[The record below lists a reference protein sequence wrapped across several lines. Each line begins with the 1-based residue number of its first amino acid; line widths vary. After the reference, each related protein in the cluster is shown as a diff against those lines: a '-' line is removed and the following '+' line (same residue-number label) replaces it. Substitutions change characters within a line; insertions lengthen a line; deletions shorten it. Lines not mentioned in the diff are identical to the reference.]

1 MEEFTL
7 GLLSS
12 SFLSHIIIGAAE
24 VIPEKSGVE
33 WSGVETAA
41 ARARLKLIDVK

>member
-24 VIPEKSGVE
+24 VIPEKLGVE
-33 WSGVETAA
+33 WETAA